1 MLSITTTHSSQ
12 DEFAY
17 FVVLEVEE
25 KGRRNEK
32 KRRKQKEREALS
44 K

>member
-32 KRRKQKEREALS
+32 KEGNRKRGIK
-44 K
+44 